1 VLTIDLVAMGQILG
15 AIATLAAI
23 FTFLR
28 AQKKTAQE
36 EGAAMQ
42 QAKDMQDKLAC
53 HDGQIKV
60 LEDSDQAKTVIIAE
74 INMRLQHICKQLED
88 FGTRLEKFIDESHRE
103 HKGKE

>member
-1 VLTIDLVAMGQILG
+1 MGQILG

-60 LEDSDQAKTVIIAE
+60 LEDSDQTKSIIIAE
-74 INMRLQHICKQLED
+74 VNTKLLHISKQLEELAA
-88 FGTRLEKFIDESHRE
+88 RLEKYIDESRRD